1 MMRHGRFEES
11 MSTLLRDY
19 GESVSFD
26 WRLYRHDVRGS
37 IAHAGALR
45 KAGFLTGEEYED
57 IEAGLKEIGAEI
69 DAGKFAFSKDLEDI
83 HMNIEKELTRRI
95 GDAGA
100 KLHTARSRNDQVATD
115 FRLYLKEEGV
125 LIEEGIRVLQRA
137 LVGLASANE
146 GVLMPGYTH
155 LQRGQPV
162 PVAHHLLAYVE
173 MLQRDCGRLADT
185 VERMDELPLGS
196 GAWPDPRWYL
206 TGRGSAR
213 ELGFARV
220 TQNSLD
226 AVSDRDFAL
235 ELLSALAILGMH
247 LSRLSEDVVL
257 WTTTEFGFARLSD
270 RHATG
275 SSLMPQ
281 KKNPDIAELT
291 RGKTGRLY
299 GNLFRLLTV
308 LKGLPMT
315 YNRDLQEDKEA
326 VFDSVDTARM
336 ALAVTAEMMEALEF
350 NRGAVTSAAA
360 DPSLLATDLADELVR
375 HQVPFRKAHDIVG
388 KLAAES
394 ARTGVSLEKL
404 PGELIRELCPEL
416 LPNWASLFDPVR
428 SMKARGAIGARSRT
442 GSPSVLPTG
451 RRCWPDPAPKNRH
464 HGSEVGFLL
473 PRNGGRRQA
482 VSRPPRRSPGD
493 ADPHGGG
500 SGRGHGRGFLLPRIM
515 ATIVQRPL
523 VAVDPDRVS
532 SIQSLG
538 VADSMTISLE
548 LPSTPG

>member
-1 MMRHGRFEES
+1 MRHGRFEES

-19 GESVSFD
+19 GESISYD
-26 WRLYRHDVRGS
+26 WRLYRHDIRGS
-37 IAHAGALR
+37 IAHASAL
-45 KAGFLTGEEYED
+45 KNAGFLSLKEFD
-57 IEAGLKEIGAEI
+57 AIEAGLKEIGAEI
-69 DAGKFAFSKDLEDI
+69 EAGKFTFSKDLEDI
-83 HMNIEKELTRRI
+83 HMNIEKELTSRI

-115 FRLYLKEEGV
+115 FRLYLKDETA

-137 LVGLASANE
+137 
-146 GVLMPGYTH
+146 
-155 LQRGQPV
+155 QPV

-173 MLQRDCGRLADT
+173 MLERDHGRLADA

-196 GAWPDPRWYL
+196 GAL
-206 TGRGSAR
+206 AGSTLVLDREAMAR

-226 AVSDRDFAL
+226 GVSDRDFAL

-257 WTTTEFGFARLSD
+257 WTTTEFGFAKLSD

-336 ALAVTAEMMEALEF
+336 ALAVTSEMMEALQI
-350 NRGAVTSAAA
+350 NREAVTRAAT
-360 DPSLLATDLADELVR
+360 DPALLATDLADELVR

-388 KLAAES
+388 KLASES
-394 ARTGVSLEKL
+394 AKAGVPLDKL
-404 PGELIRELCPEL
+404 PEELIRELCPEL
-416 LPNWASLFDPVR
+416 LPTWSSLFDPVR
-428 SMKARGAIGARSRT
+428 SMKARGALGAP
-442 GSPSVLPTG
+442 SPERVAERLFHWKKVL
-451 RRCWPDPAPKNRH
+451 A
-464 HGSEVGFLL
+464 
-473 PRNGGRRQA
+473 
-482 VSRPPRRSPGD
+482 
-493 ADPHGGG
+493 
-500 SGRGHGRGFLLPRIM
+500 
-515 ATIVQRPL
+515 
-523 VAVDPDRVS
+523 
-532 SIQSLG
+532 
-538 VADSMTISLE
+538 
-548 LPSTPG
+548 